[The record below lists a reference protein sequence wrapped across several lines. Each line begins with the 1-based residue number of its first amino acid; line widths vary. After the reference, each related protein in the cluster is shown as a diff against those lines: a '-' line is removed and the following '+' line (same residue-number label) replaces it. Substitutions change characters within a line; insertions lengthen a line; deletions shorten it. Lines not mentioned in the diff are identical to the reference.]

1 MKVMEFLC
9 SFIVQCLTKE
19 LANSASQGAATANKA
34 VQCNLNTAAAGS
46 AQPEASCVDNDIE
59 ESFLQNIDDGKS
71 IVETGLENYIAEQQ
85 IDQFIKKIMKVYK
98 ALRVL
103 ERNKSKDTPIFSRA
117 IEKLIRYFS
126 KAFPEN
132 FGIEGN
138 LNDLNVSSHG
148 QSTASNFYR
157 SSTFHSEFSD
167 FAEELREI
175 NKLAEGKQ
183 NGSSNNNFNFIDYS
197 KISNDSN
204 SVNADTGNE
213 SKTELLGGLAQRRMS
228 NEKSP
233 SSNNFTNRA
242 LEPSTNR
249 RETAMQPLSTIGA
262 YRDLS
267 QEELAVRIGGQ
278 PNQNDQKNEA
288 KLDISNNFDQ
298 FSHTSQ
304 MSQLSSQ
311 IVQESGQEAE
321 AFSKHPRSLR
331 KVGGG
336 KWKRNQTHV
345 KVTQGILKT
354 SSTQPIYQQM
364 SQARGGVN
372 AILGESPIIQSSKLN
387 CDLQNIDH
395 STELPTTSNNV

>member
-1 MKVMEFLC
+1 M
-9 SFIVQCLTKE
+9 
-19 LANSASQGAATANKA
+19 
-34 VQCNLNTAAAGS
+34 
-46 AQPEASCVDNDIE
+46 
-59 ESFLQNIDDGKS
+59 
-71 IVETGLENYIAEQQ
+71 ETGIENYIAEQQ

-132 FGIEGN
+132 CGIEGN

-175 NKLAEGKQ
+175 NMLADGKQ
-183 NGSSNNNFNFIDYS
+183 TGGSSNNNFNFIDYS

-204 SVNADTGNE
+204 SVNADAGNNE

-233 SSNNFTNRA
+233 SSNTFTNRG
-242 LEPSTNR
+242 LDSSSKR
-249 RETAMQPLSTIGA
+249 RDTAKQPMSTIGA

-267 QEELAVRIGGQ
+267 
-278 PNQNDQKNEA
+278 
-288 KLDISNNFDQ
+288 
-298 FSHTSQ
+298 
-304 MSQLSSQ
+304 
-311 IVQESGQEAE
+311 
-321 AFSKHPRSLR
+321 
-331 KVGGG
+331 
-336 KWKRNQTHV
+336 
-345 KVTQGILKT
+345 
-354 SSTQPIYQQM
+354 
-364 SQARGGVN
+364 
-372 AILGESPIIQSSKLN
+372 
-387 CDLQNIDH
+387 
-395 STELPTTSNNV
+395 